1 MKCERCGFE
10 SSREYIRCPMCNK
23 INLAIARVYYVTV
36 FLIVVLSG
44 SFIVTLGSL
53 VSIVTAVLLSRC
65 IISLNRIRH
74 SSSTISDIVFY
85 LIGLLFVSVCYFAID
100 INTAVMPSFKGIVTV
115 LCGLCLIKLVHS
127 FFARFEVKMHDMQ

>member
-85 LIGLLFVSVCYFAID
+85 LIGLLFVSVCYFAMS
-100 INTAVMPSFKGIVTV
+100 INTDVMFSFKGIVTV
-115 LCGLCLIKLVHS
+115 LCGLCLVKLVHS
-127 FFARFEVKMHDMQ
+127 FSARFEVKMHGVQ

>member
-10 SSREYIRCPMCNK
+10 SSREHVRCPMCNK

-36 FLIVVLSG
+36 FLIVILSG
-44 SFIVTLGSL
+44 LFIAPLGL
-53 VSIVTAVLLSRC
+53 FVNIVTAVLLARC
-65 IISLNRIRH
+65 IISLSHIRH

-85 LIGLLFVSVCYFAID
+85 LIGLLFVSVCYFSMYID
-100 INTAVMPSFKGIVTV
+100 TDVMSSFRGIVTV

-127 FFARFEVKMHDMQ
+127 FSARFEVKMHGM